1 MVADGSTDHQE
12 RPKIAL
18 VRSDNPPALI
28 RRVRDLIEIAA
39 DSAEFRDGTLQCQQ
53 FVARKRWQVPQMRTR
68 EDGHVRCCRHPARRG
83 AFLKQ

>member
-1 MVADGSTDHQE
+1 MVADGSTDLQE

-28 RRVRDLIEIAA
+28 RHVRDLIEVAA
-39 DSAEFRDGTLQCQQ
+39 DNAEFSDGTLQCQQ
-53 FVARKRWQVPQMRTR
+53 FVARKRRQISQMHAG